1 MNVLNSGG
9 TGKVSYFSERGLKI
23 VMLVGGAI
31 GLVVLYR
38 ALSGAVSN
46 QGGRQEI
53 QSASNELDRLNQSPA
68 TRQKMTAYQANQ
80 TANAIFTAMD
90 GYGTYEEAIY
100 SAFRQMKNNADYLAV
115 SKAFGTRKV
124 SSGQWNF
131 VNDMKG
137 TLTQCL
143 QDELDTDERKKVN
156 EILKARNI
164 RVRI

>member
-53 QSASNELDRLNQSPA
+53 QSASNELDRLNQRS
-68 TRQKMTAYQANQ
+68 
-80 TANAIFTAMD
+80 
-90 GYGTYEEAIY
+90 
-100 SAFRQMKNNADYLAV
+100 
-115 SKAFGTRKV
+115 
-124 SSGQWNF
+124 
-131 VNDMKG
+131 
-137 TLTQCL
+137 
-143 QDELDTDERKKVN
+143 
-156 EILKARNI
+156 
-164 RVRI
+164 